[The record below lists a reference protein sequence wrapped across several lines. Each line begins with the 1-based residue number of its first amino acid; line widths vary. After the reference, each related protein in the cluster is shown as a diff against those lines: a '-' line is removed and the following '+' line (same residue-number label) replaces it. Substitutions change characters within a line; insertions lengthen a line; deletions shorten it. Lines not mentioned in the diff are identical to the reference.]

1 LLKRLHKLLVLACLL
16 IAVGGHAAPVQDDR
30 GRSLEPARTPVRVVS
45 LAPHLTELMMAAGAA
60 SLLVAVDAHSDAP
73 GLSMALPRLAA
84 YPQPDLEALLALK
97 PDLVLVWAAGLSPVT
112 LARFESLGL
121 PVFVSDP
128 RRLDDIPSTL
138 ERLARLLGEG
148 FSIEASRA
156 ALAFRE
162 AVAGLRAQ
170 YAQGP
175 SLPVFVQIWSQ
186 PLMSV
191 GPGSVLAD
199 SLRTCGAHNIL
210 TDARTASVRV
220 DAETVISRAPA
231 LIIATRPDIPEE
243 SWRRV
248 GLLQPNG
255 PARFVAIDGTL
266 LERASPRML
275 IPLQKL
281 CAQVQLRRQ
290 AAAPER
296 QRSR

>member
-1 LLKRLHKLLVLACLL
+1 MLKRLHKVLVLACLF
-16 IAVGGHAAPVQDDR
+16 IMAGGHAAPVRDDR
-30 GRSLEPARTPVRVVS
+30 GRSLEPARTPARVVS

-60 SLLVAVDAHSDAP
+60 SLLVAVDRHSDAP
-73 GLSMALPRLAA
+73 GLARTLPRLAA
-84 YPQPDLEALLALK
+84 YPQPDLEALLALR
-97 PDLVLVWAAGLSPVT
+97 PDLVLVWAAGLSPAI
-112 LARFESLGL
+112 LARLESLGL
-121 PVFVSDP
+121 SVFVSDP

-138 ERLARLLGEG
+138 DRLARLLGEG
-148 FSIEASRA
+148 FSVEASRA

-162 AVAGLRAQ
+162 AVAGLRAE

-199 SLRTCGAHNIL
+199 SLHTCGAHSIL

-231 LIIATRPDIPEE
+231 LVIATRADASDD

-248 GLLQPNG
+248 GLLQPGG

-275 IPLQKL
+275 VPLQKL

-290 AAAPER
+290 AAAPDR
-296 QRSR
+296 HRSR